1 MYILSDKNIVLA
13 SFVLIASTSV
23 IMKNCFNQSNL
34 AEGPQPLY
42 EEGEPFHL
50 TDEYP
55 PDYEEYS
62 DIDWYL
68 EDTFVTNGDTIIIG
82 TVVDTFNNLGMLIVP
97 YEKCDNFDCA
107 YSYARCKLGDRESTG
122 RMQYF
127 IWRGGMFH
135 TEMKEEI

>member
-1 MYILSDKNIVLA
+1 
-13 SFVLIASTSV
+13 
-23 IMKNCFNQSNL
+23 MKNCFD
-34 AEGPQPLY
+34 EPLH

-55 PDYEEYS
+55 YYEEYEEYS

-68 EDTFVTNGDTIIIG
+68 EDTVVTDKDTIVIG
-82 TVVDTFNNLGMLIVP
+82 RVVESFNSLGMLIVP

-107 YSYARCKLGDRESTG
+107 YSYARCRLGDKETTG
-122 RMQYF
+122 EMQYF